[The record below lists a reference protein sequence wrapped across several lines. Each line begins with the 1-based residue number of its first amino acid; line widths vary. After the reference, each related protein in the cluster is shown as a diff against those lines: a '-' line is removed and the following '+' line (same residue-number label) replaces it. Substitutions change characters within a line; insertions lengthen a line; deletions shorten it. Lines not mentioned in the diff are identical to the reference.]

1 MPAESRR
8 VAGKRSTR
16 PTTCPKCHEL
26 LDADSLTCMSCG
38 RFVPDPGRTTALWMR
53 RGIIALLVLGALA
66 LVSSMLVPGVRSL
79 V

>member
-1 MPAESRR
+1 MAAESRR
-8 VAGKRSTR
+8 VTGKRSTR

-38 RFVPDPGRTTALWMR
+38 RYVPDPGRATADWMR
-53 RGIIALLVLGALA
+53 RGIITLLILGALA
-66 LVSSMLVPGVRSL
+66 LVSSMLIPWVRGL

>member
-26 LDADSLTCMSCG
+26 LDPESLTCMSCG
-38 RFVPDPGRTTALWMR
+38 RFVPDPGRVTAAWIR
-53 RGIIALLVLGALA
+53 WGIIGLLVLGALT
-66 LVSSMLVPGVRSL
+66 LVSSMLIPWVRSL
-79 V
+79 I